1 MKNARSFA
9 KAAAAVAVAGIVL
22 TLAAAS
28 FAKSS
33 KRYGIFCDLNL
44 RYNEVSCSH
53 DGVNPFRVWSHEI
66 VHERYQ
72 GLKRPD
78 MPEDRLPDKKEV
90 HAYPPWHTTFFWWYP
105 WLPRWF
111 VQCGVLAFN
120 FLSLIAIGAYFA
132 AKLPATMSFWDKVL
146 FCFSGL
152 LPCAYVWGTLM
163 ANGNYSA
170 FVTLSFLAMI
180 LSLKRG
186 HDVLAGICW
195 VLMMVKPQ
203 LAALAFWPLLFAG
216 KVKTMVV
223 AAVVLAVATFIPS
236 FVYGESPLELVWQV
250 PQIGLPY
257 IKEGWASGLLALTC
271 LSGFSEIGN
280 LHAVVSVAC
289 FALCGA
295 MSWAFSKSRF
305 WMVRFVPMI
314 LFAPLWSYSL
324 PHDRVFLVY
333 LYFTLGLLGYSH
345 AESRWG
351 ARAKPAFYVTAFAL
365 AALVSVFPLVAGIG
379 SVCGIFGCSVMG
391 PIYKAWQ
398 FAIVLVAW
406 TGCAV
411 LAFNLRAA
419 DGQQV
424 PLP

>member
-1 MKNARSFA
+1 MKNARSIA
-9 KAAAAVAVAGIVL
+9 KAAAAVAVAGIAL
-22 TLAAAS
+22 TLAAAAFVKAS
-28 FAKSS
+28 RKYSV
-33 KRYGIFCDLNL
+33 FCDLNL
-44 RYNEVSCSH
+44 RYNEVACSH

-111 VQCGVLAFN
+111 VHYGVLAFN
-120 FLSLIAIGAYFA
+120 FLSLVAIGAYFA

-170 FVTLSFLAMI
+170 FVTVSFLAMI

-186 HDVLAGICW
+186 HDVVAGICW
-195 VLMMVKPQ
+195 ALMMTKPQ
-203 LAALAFWPLLFAG
+203 MSALVFWPLLFAG

-223 AAVVLAVATFIPS
+223 AAVVLAVATLIPS
-236 FVYGESPLELVWQV
+236 FVYGESPLELVLQV

-257 IKEGWASGLLALTC
+257 IKEGYASGLMSSLG
-271 LSGFSEIGN
+271 LSECAAN
-280 LHAVVSVAC
+280 ARLQAVVTVVC

-314 LFAPLWSYSL
+314 LFAPLWSYCL
-324 PHDRVFLVY
+324 PYDRVILVC
-333 LYFTLGLLGYSH
+333 LYFTLGLIGFSY

-351 ARAKPAFYVTAFAL
+351 ARAKPMFYATAFVL
-365 AALVSVFPLVAGIG
+365 AVAVSVFPLTAALG
-379 SVCGIFGCSVMG
+379 SLCWSFEYKTVGS
-391 PIYKAWQ
+391 IYKAWQ
-398 FAIVLVAW
+398 VVIMLLAW
-406 TGCAV
+406 AGCAV

-419 DGQQV
+419 DRQQV